1 MKPRKHAELI
11 KAWADGATIERL
23 WNDYNGRVSSWLI
36 DNEPDWS
43 EFEEYR
49 IKSEPKPNWYRHYMV
64 AKEGDGIYPRG
75 TCETMNANLR
85 LYFDGNTGM
94 LINAELIGK

>member
-1 MKPRKHAELI
+1 MTQRKHAELI

-23 WNDYNGRVSSWLI
+23 WNDFSDRPSAWLI

-49 IKSEPKPNWYRHYMV
+49 IKLEQKLRPKSYVWRLSCDVTMEEIEGGIGYQVVKIEPVMHYEEDSGR
-64 AKEGDGIYPRG
+64 K
-75 TCETMNANLR
+75 L
-85 LYFDGNTGM
+85 
-94 LINAELIGK
+94 